1 MSEGTATETSAASGR
16 LVHRD
21 DIVQLFGTP
30 DETVGSVNEPRTHV
44 EHGIEFN
51 EKWVYRWPRNEPT
64 RPRARAIY
72 WKRYDFVASV
82 RIEQDGSEVPEDPA
96 DLLRRRRA
104 GH

>member
-1 MSEGTATETSAASGR
+1 MSEATATASSSDETR
-16 LVHRD
+16 IVLRD
-21 DIVQLFGTP
+21 DVVRLFGTP
-30 DETVGSVNEPRTHV
+30 DETVGSVNDPRAYV

-82 RIEQDGSEVPEDPA
+82 RIEQDGSEVRESPA
-96 DLLRRRRA
+96 DLVRRRPA